1 MSEMIARVPL
11 TQKEGE
17 AIMWCLGQIAN
28 YPDRKVLSETDP
40 LSVLLNEGHA
50 RDEIM
55 NTANAMFALAYGDWL
70 SDPMTVLQKTIL
82 RVSVENTTWIG
93 EYLRT
98 LPHMV
103 GEAKA
108 ALRSLATKL
117 DAFDIHV
124 NHIPAD

>member
-1 MSEMIARVPL
+1 MPEIITRVPL
-11 TQKEGE
+11 AQKEGE

-28 YPDRKVLSETDP
+28 YPDREVYSETDP
-40 LSVLLNEGHA
+40 LGVLLNEGFA
-50 RDEIM
+50 RDEII
-55 NTANAMFALAYGDWL
+55 NTANAMFDIAYGDWI
-70 SDPMTVLQKTIL
+70 SDPMTALQKTIL

-93 EYLRT
+93 EYLIT
-98 LPHMV
+98 LPHMI